1 MQKPPSAYALFF
13 FITPALSGGR
23 CAKKKKRGW
32 GDTKIEIEKEKK
44 IKTKINES
52 K

>member
-13 FITPALSGGR
+13 FYYPRFKRGPLR
-23 CAKKKKRGW
+23 EKKKKRVGRY
-32 GDTKIEIEKEKK
+32 KNRNRERKK
-44 IKTKINES
+44 NKNKN

>member
-13 FITPALSGGR
+13 FYYPRFKRGPLR
-23 CAKKKKRGW
+23 EKKKRGW
-32 GDTKIEIEKEKK
+32 GDTKIKIEKEKK